1 MKKIRIIYIL
11 LLWAIAI
18 PAVAQQRSRLKDEAS
33 ARLVSAMAAY
43 NSGRYAEAYKQLADI
58 IDLDPTNDAA
68 LYYMGLSAY
77 AKGDVAE
84 AEVHLKEALKLD
96 PKNYWY
102 NDMLARL
109 YSSTNRE
116 ELTISIYEN
125 LLKDHPKKLDIY
137 YNLANLYGK
146 TGSLDKML
154 STFDDIETVSG
165 KNEQVTLARYDV
177 LMQLKKPDEA
187 FKTLER
193 YADDFASARVL
204 TAMGDHKMQMYDDSL
219 ALRYY
224 DEALSYEYDYAPAL
238 LGSSE
243 IYRQRRQYD
252 KYFKVTSVFMASE
265 MVEPSMKSKYLS
277 SVMQHS
283 DPQFVRNF
291 QIQIDSLVN
300 TGLACHQ
307 KDSTMLSMAGSY
319 YYATGREDT
328 SAALLQR
335 NVKANP
341 ECFSARADLV
351 QALSYMGRWNEL
363 LDAAEEASAAFPQEP
378 GFINMKS
385 VAHYNLGD
393 YMGVIKDNERLL
405 ATFPKDSAVVLSA
418 YSTIGDMQHE
428 LGNAKQAHKA
438 YDKALKVNADYAP
451 VLNNYAYFISI
462 DGKHLSKAYKM
473 SQKTVKLEPDNATY
487 LDTYAWILHM
497 QGKDTEAKP
506 FFKHAMIYGGKESAT
521 ILDHYAEVLYALGEY
536 DLATVYWELAKGK
549 NADHKVPDLEERV
562 AKRLEAIKK

>member
-1 MKKIRIIYIL
+1 MKKLGIIYISL
-11 LLWAIAI
+11 LLTLAFSAS
-18 PAVAQQRSRLKDEAS
+18 AQQRSALKDEAS

-43 NSGRYAEAYKQLADI
+43 NAGSYGDAYKKLVDI

-68 LYYMGLSAY
+68 MYYLGLCAY
-77 AKGDVAE
+77 AKGDIAE
-84 AEVHLKEALKLD
+84 AEVHLKEAVKLD

-109 YSSTNRE
+109 YSSTSRE

-146 TGSLDKML
+146 TGNLEKML
-154 STFDDIETVSG
+154 RTFDDIETVSG

-177 LMQLKKPDEA
+177 LMQMKKPKDA
-187 FKTLER
+187 FATLES
-193 YADDFASARVL
+193 YANEFASARVL
-204 TAMGDHKMQMYDDSL
+204 TAMGDHQMQMYDDSL

-224 DEALSYEYDYAPAL
+224 DEALSYEYDFAPAL

-252 KYFKVTSVFMASE
+252 KYFNVASTFMASD
-265 MVEPSMKSKYLS
+265 MVEASMKSKYLS
-277 SVMQHS
+277 SVLQHS

-300 TGLACHQ
+300 LGVACHQ
-307 KDSTMLSMAGSY
+307 KDSSMLSTAGSY

-328 SAALLQR
+328 SAALFKR
-335 NVKANP
+335 NVLVNP
-341 ECFSARADLV
+341 KCLSARADLV
-351 QALSYMGRWNEL
+351 QSLSYMERWDDL
-363 LDAAEEASAAFPQEP
+363 LQASEDAFAVFPNEP
-378 GFINMKS
+378 GFLNMKS
-385 VAHYNLGD
+385 VAHYNLED
-393 YMGVIKDNERLL
+393 YAGVIEDNERLM
-405 ATFPKDSAVVLSA
+405 AAFPKDSAVVLTA
-418 YSTIGDMQHE
+418 YSTIGDMNHQ
-428 LGNAKQAHKA
+428 LGNAKLAYKA
-438 YDKALKVNADYAP
+438 YEKALKVNPNYAP
-451 VLNNYAYFISI
+451 VLNNYAYFISLE
-462 DGKHLSKAYKM
+462 GKNLKKAYKM

-497 QGKDTEAKP
+497 QGKDVEAKP

-549 NADHKVPDLEERV
+549 NSDGAIADLEERV
-562 AKRLEAIKK
+562 AKRLAAIKK